1 MSPEPPRPQPK
12 ATLTLLCLLVLAVGA
27 QSWSWSVLARHKRE
41 EMRRQR
47 IAEREALEDEERDE
61 EPDATPPEGKV
72 LRLARTLDWAPRD
85 PSLFLPRLFRDVD
98 PQPVV
103 ELPTEDV
110 DDDRLLSAFDQEAP
124 SASAGIQEPP
134 SEEPLG
140 GATPTQTEGATLSA
154 TVPQPE
160 DQETPKLLIAHVQPT
175 AKRAHQDPLGASTS
189 SAPSKRLDQPQP
201 QASSEPAS
209 VQSAPSSSTAP
220 SAERVTM
227 KPVVVDEVDPDA
239 SWKARPRRVRK
250 RGGVPLLSI
259 EDPRGSMRHFFNQ
272 LKQAQ
277 SGRKVRVM
285 HYGDSL
291 IAGDYVTSTMR
302 RLLQKRFGYGGVGYV
317 LAGKPSPWYGR
328 TGLKL
333 KSKYWKADRAT
344 RSTSKLKSYGL
355 GGVSFRSKSKRAYL
369 RAEVEKQD
377 QIDARVDTLELHYL
391 AQPKGGQL
399 SVRFGPTSEVVS
411 TQAEELGPAR
421 VTIKAP
427 PGLHKVEL
435 RPVGDGVVTLLGMSL
450 ERGGGGV
457 VYDSLGLTGSRARQQ
472 LKWDRAHW
480 SQQARWR
487 RPDLFVLHYGT
498 NESEDKRMSMS
509 RYATVLRRVIQRH
522 RSANPQASCLFVSPM
537 DRAYRSKQSGRIS
550 TRPIIPKIVRT
561 QREVALSEG
570 CAFWSAYDAM
580 GGWGSLK
587 RWYRASPPL
596 AGGDLTHPTRRGA
609 NLLGAMFFS
618 AMMEAYAQVGG
629 R

>member
-41 EMRRQR
+41 EMKRQR
-47 IAEREALEDEERDE
+47 IVEREALEDEELYE
-61 EPDATPPEGKV
+61 EREAPPEGRV

-85 PSLFLPRLFRDVD
+85 PSLFLPRLFRDA
-98 PQPVV
+98 PPRPTV

-110 DDDRLLSAFDQEAP
+110 DDERLLSAFGQEAEGAQIETLERP
-124 SASAGIQEPP
+124 PEEERGRAPLAQMEAQKLSAS
-134 SEEPLG
+134 
-140 GATPTQTEGATLSA
+140 SA
-154 TVPQPE
+154 QQDLKGVAQRSVAH
-160 DQETPKLLIAHVQPT
+160 PKRT
-175 AKRAHQDPLGASTS
+175 SKRGHDDPLGRSPTSPLSTRPQAQASTEVE
-189 SAPSKRLDQPQP
+189 SAKS
-201 QASSEPAS
+201 PAGS
-209 VQSAPSSSTAP
+209 PIKS
-220 SAERVTM
+220 SAERVMM
-227 KPVVVDEVDPDA
+227 KPLIVDEINADA
-239 SWKARPRRVRK
+239 SWKDRPRRVRK

-259 EDPRGSMRHFFNQ
+259 EDPRGAMRHFFKQ

-399 SVRFGPTSEVVS
+399 SVSFGPTSEVVS
-411 TQAEELGPAR
+411 TQADRLGPAR

-427 PGLHKVEL
+427 LGLHKVEV
-435 RPVGDGVVTLLGMSL
+435 RPVGDGEVTLLGMSL

-472 LKWDRAHW
+472 LKWDRSHW
-480 SQQARWR
+480 VQQARWR
-487 RPDLFVLHYGT
+487 TPDLFVLHYGT

-509 RYATVLRRVIQRH
+509 KYATVLRRVIQRH
-522 RSANPQASCLFVSPM
+522 RSAHPQASCLFVSPM
-537 DRAYRSKQSGRIS
+537 DRAFRSKESGRIS